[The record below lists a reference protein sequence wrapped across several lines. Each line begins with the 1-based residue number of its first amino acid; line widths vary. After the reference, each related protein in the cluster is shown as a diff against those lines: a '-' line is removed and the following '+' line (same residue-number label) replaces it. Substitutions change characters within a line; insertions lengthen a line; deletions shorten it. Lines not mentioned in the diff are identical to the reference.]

1 MMMLFWKRATAQGI
15 TASIIVG
22 VVSSLTLIALS
33 PDLFKQY
40 GLDPTTAPIPFSN
53 PGLITIPLSFLT
65 LIVVS
70 LLTPRRV
77 EILDDN

>member
-1 MMMLFWKRATAQGI
+1 
-15 TASIIVG
+15 